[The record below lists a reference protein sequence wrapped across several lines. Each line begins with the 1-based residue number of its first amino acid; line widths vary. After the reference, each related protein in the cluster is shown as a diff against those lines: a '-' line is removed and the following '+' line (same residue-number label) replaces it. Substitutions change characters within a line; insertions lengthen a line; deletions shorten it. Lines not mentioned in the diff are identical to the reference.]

1 VRDSR
6 PFAQQIGIRALG
18 FDLGVVLGDLVFAEK
33 FRIPRWRIQLQN
45 GENPKSGGP
54 TPVVRSVVSNAKF
67 DVEKFDG
74 RNNFG
79 MWQCEVMDV
88 LAQQELDVTLE
99 DKPEEMSEADWKKLN
114 RQACGTIRLCLA
126 KDQKYFVM
134 KESMAKELWNKLED
148 KYMTKG
154 IENKLYLKR
163 KFFGFRYVEG
173 ISMPEH
179 LNNLNKIL
187 ADLQNLDVN
196 IDDEDKAVVLINSLP
211 DTYEHLATTLMYGKD
226 SLKFDDVS
234 NALTN
239 DEYRRK
245 DKQAH
250 SSEISGI
257 SGALTVRSRSGIQ
270 NNYASRKIGISSDRK
285 IPEKDECSFCHQKG
299 HWKKDCPKLQAKD
312 NEYKANVVSISN
324 EDEYEDFAL

>member
-1 VRDSR
+1 MIEST
-6 PFAQQIGIRALG
+6 L
-18 FDLGVVLGDLVFAEK
+18 K
-33 FRIPRWRIQLQN
+33 TS
-45 GENPKSGGP
+45 ENPKFGGL
-54 TPVVRSVVSNAKF
+54 TPVVRSVVSNAEF

-74 RNNFG
+74 QNNFG
-79 MWQCEVMDV
+79 IWQCEVMDV

-99 DKPEEMSEADWKKLN
+99 DKPGEMSEADWKKLN
-114 RQACGTIRLCLA
+114 RQACGTIRLCLVN
-126 KDQKYFVM
+126 DQKYFVM

-173 ISMPEH
+173 TSMPEH

-187 ADLQNLDVN
+187 VDLQNLDVI

-211 DTYEHLATTLMYGKD
+211 DTYEHLTNTLMYGKD
-226 SLKFDDVS
+226 MLKFDDIS

-250 SSEISGI
+250 SGTSR
-257 SGALTVRSRSGIQ
+257 ALQ
-270 NNYASRKIGISSDRK
+270 
-285 IPEKDECSFCHQKG
+285 
-299 HWKKDCPKLQAKD
+299 
-312 NEYKANVVSISN
+312 
-324 EDEYEDFAL
+324 

>member
-1 VRDSR
+1 MADST
-6 PFAQQIGIRALG
+6 
-18 FDLGVVLGDLVFAEK
+18 
-33 FRIPRWRIQLQN
+33 
-45 GENPKSGGP
+45 PKSGGP
-54 TPVVRSVVSNAKF
+54 TPVVRLVVSNAKF

-134 KESMAKELWNKLED
+134 KETMAKELRNKLED

-163 KFFGFRYVEG
+163 KFFGFRYVE
-173 ISMPEH
+173 
-179 LNNLNKIL
+179 
-187 ADLQNLDVN
+187 
-196 IDDEDKAVVLINSLP
+196 
-211 DTYEHLATTLMYGKD
+211 DT
-226 SLKFDDVS
+226 LKFDDVS

-250 SSEISGI
+250 SGS
-257 SGALTVRSRSGIQ
+257 SGALIVRGRSESKKPSGR
-270 NNYASRKIGISSDRK
+270 NCSASRKRGTSSNRK
-285 IPEKDECSFCHQKG
+285 FPAKDECAFCRQKG
-299 HWKKDCPKLQAKD
+299 HWKKVEHRERYTPRERSSAEK
-312 NEYKANVVSISN
+312 
-324 EDEYEDFAL
+324 

>member
-1 VRDSR
+1 M
-6 PFAQQIGIRALG
+6 
-18 FDLGVVLGDLVFAEK
+18 AESK
-33 FRIPRWRIQLQN
+33 S

-54 TPVVRSVVSNAKF
+54 IPVVRSVVSNAKF

-134 KESMAKELWNKLED
+134 KETMAKELWNKLED

-173 ISMPEH
+173 TSMPEH

-187 ADLQNLDVN
+187 ADLQNLDVK

-226 SLKFDDVS
+226 TLKFDDVS

-250 SSEISGI
+250 SGTSV
-257 SGALTVRSRSGIQ
+257 ALTVRGRSESKKPSGR
-270 NNYASRKIGISSDRK
+270 NRSASRKRGTSSSRK
-285 IPEKDECSFCHQKG
+285 FHAKDECAFCRQKG
-299 HWKKDCPKLQAKD
+299 HWKKDCPKLQTKGK
-312 NEYKANVVSISN
+312 EHKANVVST
-324 EDEYEDFAL
+324 